1 MIHNILKDKSTRLFI
16 ILGGF
21 FIANAMIAEF
31 MGVKIFSLED
41 TLGLPRANINL
52 FGSPFSFHLTAG
64 VVLWP
69 VVFIMTDIINEYF
82 GTRGV
87 RFLSY
92 LTIGLISYAFL
103 MFSGAI
109 ALKPSEYFTIGNGID
124 NADHAYRGIFGQG
137 LWIIIGSMVAFLIGQ
152 ILDVLI
158 FHRIK
163 KVTGEKN
170 IWLRAT
176 GSTLVSQLVDSFVV
190 LFIAF
195 YVGRRLQTGQGEAW
209 SLHQILVTGTGNYI
223 YKFAAAI
230 LLTPVIYLVHGWIER
245 YLGYDLALKMKKA
258 AMGREEEPFTNLP
271 AAG

>member
-1 MIHNILKDKSTRLFI
+1 VIHTIIKNKPTRLFI

-41 TLGLPRANINL
+41 TLGINRANINL
-52 FGSPFSFHLTAG
+52 FGSRFSFHLTAG
-64 VVLWP
+64 VLLWP
-69 VVFIMTDIINEYF
+69 VVFIMTDIINEYY
-82 GTRGV
+82 GTKGV

-109 ALKPSEYFTIGNGID
+109 QLKPSEYFTVGNGID
-124 NADHAYRGIFGQG
+124 NANNAFKGIFGQG
-137 LWIIIGSMVAFLIGQ
+137 MWIIIGSMVAFLIGQ

-163 KVTGEKN
+163 KITGEKQ

-195 YVGRRLQTGQGEAW
+195 YIGRRVQTGQGEAW

-223 YKFAAAI
+223 YKFALAI
-230 LLTPVIYLVHGWIER
+230 LLTPVIYLVHHRIEK
-245 YLGYDLALKMKKA
+245 YLGHEKAAEMKKA
-258 AMGREEEPFTNLP
+258 AMGDS
-271 AAG
+271 

>member
-1 MIHNILKDKSTRLFI
+1 MIQNILREKSTKLFL
-16 ILGGF
+16 ILAGF

-41 TLGLPRANINL
+41 TLGIRRANINL

-64 VVLWP
+64 VLLWP
-69 VVFIMTDIINEYF
+69 VVFVMTDIINEYY
-82 GTRGV
+82 GSRGV

-92 LTIGLISYAFL
+92 LTVGLIIYAFL

-109 ALKPSEYFTIGNGID
+109 RLEPSEYFTIGNGID
-124 NADHAYRGIFGQG
+124 NADGAYRGIFGQG
-137 LWIIIGSMVAFLIGQ
+137 MWIIIGSLVAFLIGQ

-163 KVTGEKN
+163 KLTGEKR

-176 GSTLVSQLVDSFVV
+176 GSTLVSQLIDSFVV

-195 YVGRRLQTGQGEAW
+195 YAGRRIQEGQGEPW
-209 SLHQILVTGTGNYI
+209 TLHQIAVTGTGNYI

-230 LLTPVIYLVHGWIER
+230 ILTPVIYLVHAWIER
-245 YLGYDLALKMKKA
+245 YLGQSLARKMKRT
-258 AMGREEEPFTNLP
+258 AMGLEEESFTNIP
-271 AAG
+271 TAG

>member
-1 MIHNILKDKSTRLFI
+1 MIHNILKDKSTRLFL

-41 TLGLPRANINL
+41 SLGIPRANINL
-52 FGSPFSFHLTAG
+52 FGSHFSFHLSAG
-64 VVLWP
+64 VLLWP
-69 VVFIMTDIINEYF
+69 VVFIMTDIINEYY

-92 LTIGLISYAFL
+92 LTVGLVSYAFI

-109 ALKPSEYFTIGNGID
+109 NLKPSEYFTIGNGID
-124 NADHAYRGIFGQG
+124 NANNAYKGIFGQG

-152 ILDVLI
+152 LLDVLV

-163 KVTGEKN
+163 KITGEKN

-176 GSTLVSQLVDSFVV
+176 GSTLISQLVDSFVV

-195 YVGRRLQTGQGEAW
+195 YVGRRVQTGQGDAW
-209 SLHQILVTGTGNYI
+209 SLHQVLVTGTGNYI

-230 LLTPVIYLVHGWIER
+230 ILTPVIYLLHGWIEK
-245 YLGYDLALKMKKA
+245 YLGHHLAAKMKKA
-258 AMGREEEPFTNLP
+258 AMDLHEEPYTNLP

>member
-1 MIHNILKDKSTRLFI
+1 MIQSIIKNKPSRLFL
-16 ILGGF
+16 ILAGF
-21 FIANAMIAEF
+21 FIANALIAEF

-41 TLGLPRANINL
+41 SLGIHRANISL
-52 FGSPFSFHLTAG
+52 FGSDFSFHLTAG
-64 VVLWP
+64 VLLWP
-69 VVFIMTDIINEYF
+69 VVFIMTDIINEYY
-82 GTRGV
+82 GRRGV

-109 ALKPSEYFTIGNGID
+109 NLKPSEYFTIGNGID
-124 NADHAYRGIFGQG
+124 NANNAYKGIFGQG
-137 LWIIIGSMVAFLIGQ
+137 LWIIVGSIVAFLIGQ
-152 ILDVLI
+152 LLDVFI

-195 YVGRRLQTGQGEAW
+195 YIGRRIQTGQGDPW
-209 SLHQILVTGTGNYI
+209 TLHQIAVTGTGNYI
-223 YKFAAAI
+223 YKFAMAV
-230 LLTPVIYLVHGWIER
+230 LLTPVIYLAHYLIEK
-245 YLGYDLALKMKKA
+245 YLGKDSATKMKKA
-258 AMGREEEPFTNLP
+258 AMGEKEEEFINIPT
-271 AAG
+271 AG